1 MLVRHLE
8 SKLREGV
15 SATPV
20 ILLNGARQTGK
31 STLVRQM
38 VDWHHAQYL
47 TLDDN
52 NILLA
57 AQSDPIAFISSLSG
71 NIILEE
77 IQRAPGIF
85 LAIKKAVDETRT
97 PGRFILTGS
106 ANVLLLPKV
115 ADSLAG
121 RMDIYTLWPFS
132 QGEILN
138 QQDNFIENIFKKDF
152 TYHTKSTLNK
162 EDYTDLFLRGG
173 YPEIVLERKED
184 ARRNRWYDAY
194 LTSIIQR
201 DIRDLMHIEGS
212 THLPQLLE
220 LLATRSGALIN
231 FADISREMGYP
242 QTTLK
247 RYFSLLTMTFLV
259 TLLPAWHETFAK
271 RISKSPKLLLGDTGL
286 LCHLLRADKARLL
299 NEPYLLGRVLE
310 NFVILELFKQSGWNE
325 TAVKFYHWRTHSGD
339 EVDLIIENQ
348 RAEIVAIE
356 IKSSSTI
363 NQNDLKALRLL
374 ADNLGDRFCRG
385 IILYTGKDTI
395 AFSDKIVAMP
405 ISALWSS

>member
-8 SKLREGV
+8 SKLQQGV
-15 SATPV
+15 SDTPV

-38 VDWHHAQYL
+38 ADWHQAQYF

-57 AQSDPIAFISSLSG
+57 AQSDPIAFINNLSG
-71 NIILEE
+71 NVILDE

-85 LAIKKAVDETRT
+85 LAIKKVVDEART

-106 ANVLLLPKV
+106 ANVLLLPTV

-132 QGEILN
+132 QGEILG
-138 QQDNFIENIFKKDF
+138 QQDNFIERIFRKNF
-152 TYHTKSTLNK
+152 ICRTQSALNK
-162 EDYTDLFLRGG
+162 EDYIDLIVRGG
-173 YPEIVLERKED
+173 YPEIVLERKEQT
-184 ARRNRWYDAY
+184 RKNRWYDAY

-220 LLATRSGALIN
+220 LLATRSGTLVN
-231 FADISREMGYP
+231 FADISREIGYP

-259 TLLPAWHETFAK
+259 SLLPAWHENFAK
-271 RISKSPKLLLGDTGL
+271 RVSKAPKLLLADTGL
-286 LCHLLRADKARLL
+286 LCHLLRVDKARLL

-310 NFVILELFKQSGWNE
+310 NFVILELLKQSGWSE
-325 TAVKFYHWRTHSGD
+325 SAVKFYHWRTHSGD

-348 RAEIVAIE
+348 RGDIVAIE
-356 IKSSSTI
+356 IKSAATI
-363 NQNDLKALRLL
+363 HQSDLKSLRLL
-374 ADNLGDRFCRG
+374 ADNLGERFCRG
-385 IILYTGKDTI
+385 ILLYTGANAI
-395 AFSDKIVAMP
+395 SFSNKIMAVP
-405 ISALWSS
+405 INALWC